1 MQPDLTGQVVLIT
14 GATGGLGE
22 TVTRVF
28 LRAGATVGGVARSW
42 AGKQKPPGFLPL
54 EADLTQPEAAKRV
67 VGSLVES
74 AGRLDVI
81 VHVMGGFAG
90 GQPVQ
95 ETTDATW
102 NGMLTMNLNAA
113 FFVFRAGLAHMVP
126 AGQGRIIAIGSRA
139 GVDQG
144 PNLSAYNVSKAGL
157 HALVRTAAAEVKDS
171 AITVNAV
178 LPSTIDTAVNRAA
191 MPSADFSKWVTPES
205 IAASLLWLAS
215 DASKDINGALIPIYG
230 RA

>member
-1 MQPDLTGQVVLIT
+1 MHPDLAGQVVLIT

-22 TVTRVF
+22 TVTRGF
-28 LRAGATVGGVARSW
+28 LEAGATVGGVARSW
-42 AGKQKPPGFLPL
+42 AGKDKPRGFLPL
-54 EADLTQPEAAKRV
+54 EADLTQPDAAQRV

-74 AGRLDVI
+74 AV
-81 VHVMGGFAG
+81 
-90 GQPVQ
+90 
-95 ETTDATW
+95 
-102 NGMLTMNLNAA
+102 A
-113 FFVFRAGLAHMVP
+113 FFVFRAGLAHMVST
-126 AGQGRIIAIGSRA
+126 GKGRIIAIGSRA

-144 PNLSAYNVSKAGL
+144 PNLSAYNVSKAGM

-191 MPSADFSKWVTPES
+191 MPAADFSKWVTPES
-205 IAASLLWLAS
+205 ITASLRWLAS
-215 DASKDINGALIPIYG
+215 DASKDVNGALIQIYG